1 MTTDSDDADPGDGRD
16 ESVNERMDRNWI
28 ELLQETR
35 VTQTG
40 TQILSGF
47 LLTIVFQP
55 TFADLDVFDK
65 TVYLCLVVLAT
76 LTTAL
81 ALAPVALHRSLF
93 RHHSKPV
100 LVQASH
106 LLLRAALVGLALVMV
121 GAVLLIVDVA
131 TGDRTTASSS
141 PGESQ
146 SRCCCWPRFRCWYA
160 TTGYGTGWSG
170 RQPVR
175 AGPDP
180 TASHAD
186 AVGRL
191 SVRERAG

>member
-1 MTTDSDDADPGDGRD
+1 MRADSGDVDPRDGRD
-16 ESVNERMDRNWI
+16 ETLNERMDRNWI

-55 TFADLDVFDK
+55 TFGDLSRFDRGL
-65 TVYLCLVVLAT
+65 YLALVVVST
-76 LTTAL
+76 LTAAM
-81 ALAPVALHRSLF
+81 ALAPVHLHRSLF

-106 LLLRAALVGLALVMV
+106 LLLRAALAGFVLVMV

-131 TGDRTTASSS
+131 TGDRTAAFLVAGAVAVTLLVLGLLPALVRRDRVRRWLERSASGEAGAGRTGRASS
-141 PGESQ
+141 
-146 SRCCCWPRFRCWYA
+146 
-160 TTGYGTGWSG
+160 
-170 RQPVR
+170 
-175 AGPDP
+175 
-180 TASHAD
+180 
-186 AVGRL
+186 
-191 SVRERAG
+191 

>member
-1 MTTDSDDADPGDGRD
+1 MTTDRDDADPGDGRD

-131 TGDRTTASSS
+131 TGDRTTASVVAGGVAVTLLLLASL
-141 PGESQ
+141 PLL
-146 SRCCCWPRFRCWYA
+146 
-160 TTGYGTGWSG
+160 
-170 RQPVR
+170 VR
-175 AGPDP
+175 ND
-180 TASHAD
+180 
-186 AVGRL
+186 R
-191 SVRERAG
+191 VRDWLERAATGQGRS